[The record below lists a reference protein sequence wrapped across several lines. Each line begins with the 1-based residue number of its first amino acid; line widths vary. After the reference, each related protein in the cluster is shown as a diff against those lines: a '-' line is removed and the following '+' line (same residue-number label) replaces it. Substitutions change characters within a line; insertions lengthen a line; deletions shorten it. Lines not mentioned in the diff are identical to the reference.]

1 MERLAL
7 ILGVS
12 SRLGKAAALE
22 QTKGGDVWCT
32 PREERESIG
41 SQEAKGG
48 H

>member
-12 SRLGKAAALE
+12 SRLGKASALE
-22 QTKGGDVWCT
+22 PAEGGDVWCT

-41 SQEAKGG
+41 SQEAKGR